1 MAKKTYQCFIISA
14 FGNKPL
20 LRREINPSNVQNFD
34 PLLYEIRELIR
45 GYADKR
51 DDIEIEVKRSD
62 ELSSAVITNEFY
74 EWLFHSDLVVAEISA
89 VSANVYYELG
99 VRFAL
104 RPGATLLLAIEGVE
118 LPFDLQSI
126 RVTYYE
132 PGKLKNKRDE
142 IYTLLES
149 RLEKMQS
156 DSPVYEALP
165 DLQILSR
172 KEILDRE
179 AYLDQTAQ
187 AYKARINELEKE
199 VEALR
204 FQEKTLALL
213 ADAQEYTR
221 VESPTKE
228 NLRKATNLLKQAYEL
243 SPDSYRVAF
252 QYGRMLNSTSQYN
265 EAIIVLERAVELNQ
279 RDANPLAEPYR
290 ELGLAYRWRGTKNKN
305 RDDLRTAQKY
315 FRMALELNNNDDH
328 TWGLLGGLYKR
339 EDDIKEAI
347 ECYQAGMDVNEQS
360 TYCLVNELM
369 LRTMWKELEFEENKH
384 QNIVRLQ
391 ALNQRADY
399 LLGDVDVD
407 SNAYWRVI
415 NRAEVLI
422 LRGETKEALALYHHA
437 ADIATTPN
445 ELKSAL
451 DNLTYMMERMPQLDG
466 VKVARKHLYE
476 TRQRIQIVE

>member
-20 LRREINPSNVQNFD
+20 IKREINLSNVQNFD
-34 PLLYEIRELIR
+34 PLLYEIRETVR
-45 GYADKR
+45 DYADGR

-62 ELSSAVITNEFY
+62 ELSSAVITKEFY

-118 LPFDLQSI
+118 LPFDLQSV

-142 IYTLLES
+142 IYTLMKS
-149 RLEKMQS
+149 RLEKKQS
-156 DSPVYEALP
+156 DSPVYEAHT
-165 DLQILSR
+165 DKTIQG
-172 KEILDRE
+172 
-179 AYLDQTAQ
+179 
-187 AYKARINELEKE
+187 YKTRITELEKE

-213 ADAQEYTR
+213 ADAQEYLR
-221 VESPTKE
+221 VDSPTKE
-228 NLRKATNLLKQAYEL
+228 HIRKAIEKLKQAYKL
-243 SPDSYRVAF
+243 SPHSYNVAF
-252 QYGRMLNSTSQYN
+252 KYGRMLNSTSQYD

-290 ELGLAYRWRGTKNKN
+290 ELGLAYRWRGTKNKS
-305 RDDLRTAQKY
+305 RDDLRNAQKY
-315 FRMALELNNNDDH
+315 FRLALELDNNDDK

-369 LRTMWKELEFEENKH
+369 LRTVWKELQFEENKH
-384 QNIVRLQ
+384 QNAVRLQ
-391 ALNQRADY
+391 ALNQRSDY
-399 LLGDVDVD
+399 LLGDGVWLLCV
-407 SNAYWRVI
+407 
-415 NRAEVLI
+415 
-422 LRGETKEALALYHHA
+422 LRG
-437 ADIATTPN
+437 
-445 ELKSAL
+445 
-451 DNLTYMMERMPQLDG
+451 
-466 VKVARKHLYE
+466 
-476 TRQRIQIVE
+476 